1 MTAWKLPLGL
11 AACALLAATSEPAFA
26 QADAPVADAPVI
38 AEPQAQPPAP
48 VYPAPVYP
56 APVYPGATY
65 STPNYPV
72 PAYPAPAAPYAM
84 PAPGQIP
91 AQPAAYPPE
100 YQQARA
106 DWVSECADRY
116 RRDRRDGSGGL
127 IGGLLGAVIGG
138 VAGNR
143 IDDDGDRLAGTL
155 IGAGVG
161 GVAGAV
167 IGTLAGKSGRR
178 KLDAEAASW
187 CEDYLARRSAA
198 PTYGHG
204 YGYGQPV
211 MMVPVMVP
219 KRGNCPEEVI
229 EEVAEEPRPI
239 SRYIP
244 LRPAPD
250 KRIRLAPAKTKY
262 IKSQ

>member
-1 MTAWKLPLGL
+1 MNAWKLPLGL
-11 AACALLAATSEPAFA
+11 AACALLAATSGKAFA
-26 QADAPVADAPVI
+26 QIEASATDAPIAMEAP
-38 AEPQAQPPAP
+38 ALPTAP

-56 APVYPGATY
+56 APVQPM
-65 STPNYPV
+65 P
-72 PAYPAPAAPYAM
+72 AM
-84 PAPGQIP
+84 PHAMPGP
-91 AQPAAYPPE
+91 GVPTQPTAYPPE
-100 YQQARA
+100 YQAARA
-106 DWVSECADRY
+106 SWVSECAERY

-155 IGAGVG
+155 IGAGIG

-167 IGTLAGKSGRR
+167 IGTVAGKSGRR
-178 KLDAEAASW
+178 KLDAEAIDW
-187 CEDYLARRSAA
+187 CEDYLARQTAA
-198 PTYGHG
+198 PAYGYG

-219 KRGNCPEEVI
+219 KRGNCPEETI
-229 EEVAEEPRPI
+229 EEVQEAPRPI

-244 LRPAPD
+244 ARPVPD
-250 KRIRLAPAKTKY
+250 KRIRLAPAKTTY

>member
-1 MTAWKLPLGL
+1 MNTWKLPLGL
-11 AACALLAATSEPAFA
+11 AACALLAATSGKAFA
-26 QADAPVADAPVI
+26 QIDAPVAEGPVAAEAPD
-38 AEPQAQPPAP
+38 PAP
-48 VYPAPVYP
+48 VPSASIPAYP

-65 STPNYPV
+65 ATPTYPV
-72 PAYPAPAAPYAM
+72 AGYPAPVAPYAM
-84 PAPGQIP
+84 PAQGQAP
-91 AQPAAYPPE
+91 VPVQPAAWPPE
-100 YQQARA
+100 YLQARA

-178 KLDAEAASW
+178 KLDTEAVDW
-187 CEDYLARRSAA
+187 CEDYLARHSAA
-198 PTYGHG
+198 PAS
-204 YGYGQPV
+204 GYGQPV
-211 MMVPVMVP
+211 MMVQIMVP
-219 KRGNCPEEVI
+219 KRGPCPEEVI
-229 EEVAEEPRPI
+229 EEVVEEPRPI
-239 SRYIP
+239 HRYIP
-244 LRPAPD
+244 PRPAPD
-250 KRIRLAPAKTKY
+250 KRIRLAPSKSKY
-262 IKSQ
+262 IKSL